1 MRKIALA
8 VLVFISLAMLPTSAA
23 NAPKAGATCKKVGT
37 TTTANGKK
45 FTCVK
50 SGKKLIWN
58 KGVKVSVPR
67 PSATPTP
74 TAAPAPTFTP
84 TPIESPLPT
93 VTPTQTP
100 TGRPFVPW
108 STNATGKEI
117 SDAAQKN
124 FRDWAL
130 AQNDKPLNHV
140 FFIQDGVFPSRAQP
154 LTASDST
161 GSKLFSQ
168 FFPTKSVTV
177 IGRNQAWVV
186 EKLNSLGGN
195 FKNCSIS
202 LTDGIDWCWDSQTMQ
217 GMVVYSDVK
226 FNPRN
231 LAGDASSLLA
241 HEYFHLVQFQLSVGG
256 PAHLIKNGTAATSN
270 MFPTWFIEGS
280 AEFVSYSVSTLAM
293 GTDYWQARDSVNNLY
308 GYNSD
313 SSRNAL
319 VDAEIRTFS
328 GTQPNGPIDP
338 YIIGRVG
345 TEYLVASI
353 GFQKFLDI
361 FKSFKETKNF
371 ERSFELVAGLKISD
385 FYEKFEK
392 VRTALGMPAVSM
404 KLVCLTNTPIKDV
417 PTVLPACEIKSTL
430 P

>member
-23 NAPKAGATCKKVGT
+23 NAPKAGALCKKVGT

-74 TAAPAPTFTP
+74 TASPA
-84 TPIESPLPT
+84 PT
-93 VTPTQTP
+93 VTPTP
-100 TGRPFVPW
+100 TERPFVPW
-108 STNATGKEI
+108 STDATGKEI

-124 FRDWAL
+124 FRDWAF
-130 AQNDKPLNHV
+130 AQSDKPLNHV
-140 FFIQDGVFPSRAQP
+140 FFIEDGVFPSRAQP
-154 LTASDST
+154 LTASDAT

-177 IGRNQAWVV
+177 IGRSQAWVV

-195 FKNCSIS
+195 FKNCSIT
-202 LTDGIDWCWDSQTMQ
+202 LTDGIDYCWDSQTMQ
-217 GMVVYSDVK
+217 GMVVYSDIR
-226 FNPRN
+226 FNPTN

-256 PAHLIKNGTAATSN
+256 PAHLIKNGTASTSN
-270 MFPTWFIEGS
+270 MFPAWFIEGS

-293 GTDYWQARDSVNNLY
+293 SSDYWLARDSVNSIN
-308 GYNSD
+308 GFNGAN
-313 SSRNAL
+313 SRNTL
-319 VDAEIRTFS
+319 VDAEIRTFA

-338 YIIGRVG
+338 YVIGRVG
-345 TEYLVASI
+345 TEYLVASV

-371 ERSFELVAGLKISD
+371 ERSFELVTGIKVSD

-392 VRTALGMPAVSM
+392 VRTALGMPEVSM

>member
-1 MRKIALA
+1 MRKIALG
-8 VLVFISLAMLPTSAA
+8 VLVLISLAMLPSSAA
-23 NAPKAGATCKKVGT
+23 NAPKAGASCKKIGT

-50 SGKKLIWN
+50 SGKKLVWN

-67 PSATPTP
+67 PSATPTQ
-74 TAAPAPTFTP
+74 TASPA
-84 TPIESPLPT
+84 PT
-93 VTPTQTP
+93 VTPTP
-100 TGRPFVPW
+100 TERPFVPW
-108 STNATGKEI
+108 STDATGKEI

-124 FRDWAL
+124 FRDWAF
-130 AQNDKPLNHV
+130 AQSDKPLNHV
-140 FFIQDGVFPSRAQP
+140 FFIEDGVFPSRAQP
-154 LTASDST
+154 LTASDAT

-177 IGRNQAWVV
+177 IGRSQAWVV

-195 FKNCSIS
+195 FKNCSIT
-202 LTDGIDWCWDSQTMQ
+202 LTDGIDYCWDSQTMQ
-217 GMVVYSDVK
+217 GMVVYSDIR
-226 FNPRN
+226 FNPTN

-256 PAHLIKNGTAATSN
+256 PAHLIKNGTASTSN
-270 MFPTWFIEGS
+270 MFPAWFIEGS

-293 GTDYWQARDSVNNLY
+293 SSDYWLARDSVNSIN
-308 GYNSD
+308 GFNGAN
-313 SSRNAL
+313 SRNAL
-319 VDAEIRTFS
+319 VDAEIRTFA

-338 YIIGRVG
+338 YVIGRVG
-345 TEYLVASI
+345 TEYLVASV

-371 ERSFELVAGLKISD
+371 ERSFELVTGIKVSD

-392 VRTALGMPAVSM
+392 VRTALGMPEVSM

>member
-8 VLVFISLAMLPTSAA
+8 VLVLVSLAMLPSSAA
-23 NAPKAGATCKKVGT
+23 NAPKAGASCKKIGT

-74 TAAPAPTFTP
+74 TASPA
-84 TPIESPLPT
+84 PT
-93 VTPTQTP
+93 VTPTP
-100 TGRPFVPW
+100 TERPFVPW
-108 STNATGKEI
+108 STDATGKEI

-124 FRDWAL
+124 FRDWAF
-130 AQNDKPLNHV
+130 AQSDKPLNHV
-140 FFIQDGVFPSRAQP
+140 FFIEDGVFPSRAQP
-154 LTASDST
+154 LTASDAT

-177 IGRNQAWVV
+177 IGRSQAWVV

-195 FKNCSIS
+195 FKNCSIT
-202 LTDGIDWCWDSQTMQ
+202 LTDGIDYCWDSQTMQ
-217 GMVVYSDVK
+217 GMVVYSDIR
-226 FNPRN
+226 FNPTN

-256 PAHLIKNGTAATSN
+256 PAHLIKNGTASTSN
-270 MFPTWFIEGS
+270 MFPAWFIEGS

-293 GTDYWQARDSVNNLY
+293 SSDYWLARDSVNSIN
-308 GYNSD
+308 GFNGAN
-313 SSRNAL
+313 SRNAL
-319 VDAEIRTFS
+319 VDAEIRTFA

-338 YIIGRVG
+338 YVIGRVG
-345 TEYLVASI
+345 TEYLVASV

-371 ERSFELVAGLKISD
+371 ERSFELVTGIKVSD

-392 VRTALGMPAVSM
+392 VRTALGMPEVSM

>member
-8 VLVFISLAMLPTSAA
+8 VLVLVSLAMLPTSAA
-23 NAPKAGATCKKVGT
+23 NAPKAGAPCKKVGT
-37 TTTANGKK
+37 TTAANGKK

-74 TAAPAPTFTP
+74 TTSPA
-84 TPIESPLPT
+84 PT
-93 VTPTQTP
+93 VTPTP
-100 TGRPFVPW
+100 TERPFVPW
-108 STNATGKEI
+108 STDATGKEI
-117 SDAAQKN
+117 SDAAQKS
-124 FRDWAL
+124 FRDWAF
-130 AQNDKPLNHV
+130 AQSDKPLNHV
-140 FFIQDGVFPSRAQP
+140 FFIEDGVFPSRAQP
-154 LTASDST
+154 LTASDAT

-177 IGRNQAWVV
+177 IGRSQAWVV

-195 FKNCSIS
+195 FKNCSIT
-202 LTDGIDWCWDSQTMQ
+202 LTDGIDYCWDSQTMQ
-217 GMVVYSDVK
+217 GMVVYSDIR
-226 FNPRN
+226 FNPTN

-256 PAHLIKNGTAATSN
+256 PAHLIKNGTASTSN
-270 MFPTWFIEGS
+270 MFPAWFIEGS

-293 GTDYWQARDSVNNLY
+293 SSDYWLARDSVNSIN
-308 GYNSD
+308 GFNGAN
-313 SSRNAL
+313 SRNTL
-319 VDAEIRTFS
+319 VDAEIRTFA

-338 YIIGRVG
+338 YVIGRVG
-345 TEYLVASI
+345 TEYLVASV

-371 ERSFELVAGLKISD
+371 ERSFELVAGIKVSD

-392 VRTALGMPAVSM
+392 VRTALGMPEVSM